1 MKTKTFAVIGLG
13 SFGKSIADQ
22 LLDLHA
28 DVLLIDNNEKRING
42 FIDRAKNAVICDS
55 TDEKA
60 LIDAGIKNVDHAI
73 ISIGNDI
80 QASILTSLI
89 LKDLNIPMI
98 TVKAQNEY
106 HKKVLERLGV
116 NEVLRPETEM
126 GRRLAKR
133 VIRDS
138 IIEIFEL
145 TDDYSYAEVLLP
157 PAFVGKSIM
166 DLNVRQN
173 YKVNIVA
180 IRRGGEILIPD
191 PLDNFQP
198 SDQLLVVGSNKAI
211 SKM

>member
-22 LLDLHA
+22 LLELHA
-28 DVLLIDNNEKRING
+28 DVLLIDNNEKRINL

-60 LIDAGIKNVDHAI
+60 LVDAGIKNVAHAVVC
-73 ISIGNDI
+73 IGNDI

-89 LKDLNIPMI
+89 LKDLDIPMI

-133 VIRDS
+133 IIRDS

-145 TDDYSYAEVLLP
+145 TDDYSYAEILLP
-157 PAFVGKSIM
+157 SSFAGKSIM
-166 DLNVRQN
+166 DLNVRKN
-173 YKVNIVA
+173 YNINIVA

-191 PLDNFQP
+191 PLDNFQL
-198 SDQLLVVGSNKAI
+198 SDQLLVVGSNKSI
-211 SKM
+211 SKL

>member
-1 MKTKTFAVIGLG
+1 MKSKTFAVIGLG

-28 DVLLIDNNEKRING
+28 DVLLIDTNEKRINA

-73 ISIGNDI
+73 VCIGEDI

-106 HKKVLERLGV
+106 HKKVLVRLGV

-145 TDDYSYAEVLLP
+145 TDDYSYAEILLP
-157 PAFVGKSIM
+157 PNFEGKSIM
-166 DLNVRQN
+166 DLNVRQT

-180 IRRGGEILIPD
+180 IRRGVEILIPD

-198 SDQLLVVGSNKAI
+198 GDQLLVVGSNKSI
-211 SKM
+211 SKL

>member
-1 MKTKTFAVIGLG
+1 
-13 SFGKSIADQ
+13 
-22 LLDLHA
+22 
-28 DVLLIDNNEKRING
+28 
-42 FIDRAKNAVICDS
+42 
-55 TDEKA
+55 
-60 LIDAGIKNVDHAI
+60 LIDAGIKSVDHALVC
-73 ISIGNDI
+73 IGADI

-89 LKDLNIPMI
+89 LKDLNIKMI

-116 NEVLRPETEM
+116 DEVLRPETEM

-157 PAFVGKSIM
+157 PNFAGKSIM
-166 DLNVRQN
+166 DLNVRQT

-191 PLDNFQP
+191 PLDNFQQG
-198 SDQLLVVGSNKAI
+198 DQLLVVGSNKSI
-211 SKM
+211 SKL

>member
-1 MKTKTFAVIGLG
+1 VKTKTFAVIGLG
-13 SFGKSIADQ
+13 SFGRSIADQ
-22 LLDLHA
+22 LLELHA
-28 DVLLIDNNEKRING
+28 DVLLIDRDEKRIND

-60 LIDAGIKNVDHAI
+60 LIDAGIKSVDHALVC
-73 ISIGNDI
+73 IGADI

-89 LKDLNIPMI
+89 LKDLNIKMI

-116 NEVLRPETEM
+116 DEVLRPETEM

-145 TDDYSYAEVLLP
+145 TEDYSYAEVLLP
-157 PAFVGKSIM
+157 QNFAGKSIM
-166 DLNVRQN
+166 DLNVRQT

-191 PLDNFQP
+191 PLDNFQQG
-198 SDQLLVVGSNKAI
+198 DQLLVVGSNKSI
-211 SKM
+211 SKL

>member
-1 MKTKTFAVIGLG
+1 VKNKTFAIIGLG
-13 SFGKSIADQ
+13 SFGRSIANQ
-22 LLDLHA
+22 LLELHA
-28 DVLLIDNNEKRING
+28 NVLLIDNNEKRINA
-42 FIDRAKNAVICDS
+42 FIDKATNAVICDA

-73 ISIGNDI
+73 VCIGNDI

-89 LKDLNIPMI
+89 LKDLDIKMI

-145 TDDYSYAEVLLP
+145 TEDYSYAEVLLP
-157 PAFVGKSIM
+157 SSFVGKSIM
-166 DLNVRQN
+166 DLNVRQT

-191 PLDNFQP
+191 PLENFQA

-211 SKM
+211 SKL

>member
-1 MKTKTFAVIGLG
+1 LKTKTFAVIGLG

-22 LLDLHA
+22 LLELHA
-28 DVLLIDNNEKRING
+28 DVLLIDNNEKRINL

-60 LIDAGIKNVDHAI
+60 LVDAGIKNVAHAVVC
-73 ISIGNDI
+73 IGNDI

-89 LKDLNIPMI
+89 LKDLDIPMI

-133 VIRDS
+133 IIRDS

-145 TDDYSYAEVLLP
+145 TEDYSYAEILLP
-157 PAFVGKSIM
+157 SSFAGKSIM
-166 DLNVRQN
+166 DLNVRKN
-173 YKVNIVA
+173 YNINIVA

-191 PLDNFQP
+191 PLDNFQL
-198 SDQLLVVGSNKAI
+198 SDQLLVVGSNKSI
-211 SKM
+211 SKL

>member
-1 MKTKTFAVIGLG
+1 LKTKTFAVIGLG

-22 LLDLHA
+22 LLELHA
-28 DVLLIDNNEKRING
+28 DVLLIDNNEKRINL

-60 LIDAGIKNVDHAI
+60 LVDAGIKNVAHAVVC
-73 ISIGNDI
+73 IGNDI

-89 LKDLNIPMI
+89 LKDLDIPMI

-133 VIRDS
+133 IIRDS

-145 TDDYSYAEVLLP
+145 TDDYSYAEILLP
-157 PAFVGKSIM
+157 SSFAGKSIM
-166 DLNVRQN
+166 DLNVRKN
-173 YKVNIVA
+173 YNINIVA

-198 SDQLLVVGSNKAI
+198 SDQLLVVGSNKSI
-211 SKM
+211 SKL

>member
-1 MKTKTFAVIGLG
+1 LKTKTFAVIGLG

-22 LLDLHA
+22 LLELHA
-28 DVLLIDNNEKRING
+28 DVLLIDNNEKRINL

-60 LIDAGIKNVDHAI
+60 LVDAGIKNVAHAVVC
-73 ISIGNDI
+73 IGNDI

-89 LKDLNIPMI
+89 LKDLDIPMI

-133 VIRDS
+133 IIRDS

-145 TDDYSYAEVLLP
+145 TDDYSYAEILLP
-157 PAFVGKSIM
+157 SSFAGKSIM
-166 DLNVRQN
+166 DLNVRKN
-173 YKVNIVA
+173 YNINIVA

-191 PLDNFQP
+191 PLDNFQL
-198 SDQLLVVGSNKAI
+198 SDQLLVVGSNKSI
-211 SKM
+211 SKL

>member
-1 MKTKTFAVIGLG
+1 MKSKTFAVIGLG
-13 SFGKSIADQ
+13 SFGQSIADQ

-28 DVLLIDNNEKRING
+28 DVLLIDTNEKRINK

-60 LIDAGIKNVDHAI
+60 LIDAGIKSVDHAI
-73 ISIGNDI
+73 VCIGADI

-89 LKDLNIPMI
+89 LKDLSIPKI
-98 TVKAQNEY
+98 TVKAQNGY

-116 NEVLRPETEM
+116 NEVLQPETEM

-145 TDDYSYAEVLLP
+145 TEDYSYAEILLP
-157 PAFVGKSIM
+157 PAFAGKSIM
-166 DLNVRQN
+166 DLNVRQT

-180 IRRGGEILIPD
+180 IRRGEEILIPD

-198 SDQLLVVGSNKAI
+198 ADQLLVVGSNKSI
-211 SKM
+211 SKL

>member
-1 MKTKTFAVIGLG
+1 MKSKTFAVIGLG
-13 SFGKSIADQ
+13 SFGQSIADQ

-28 DVLLIDNNEKRING
+28 DVLLIDTNEKRINN

-73 ISIGNDI
+73 VCIGADI

-89 LKDLNIPMI
+89 LKDLSIPKI

-116 NEVLRPETEM
+116 NEVLQPETEM

-145 TDDYSYAEVLLP
+145 TEDYSYAEILLP
-157 PAFVGKSIM
+157 PAFADKSIM
-166 DLNVRQN
+166 DLNVRQT

-198 SDQLLVVGSNKAI
+198 ADQLLVVGSNKSI
-211 SKM
+211 SKL

>member
-13 SFGKSIADQ
+13 SFGRSIADQ
-22 LLDLHA
+22 LLELHA
-28 DVLLIDNNEKRING
+28 DVLLIDRDEKRIND

-60 LIDAGIKNVDHAI
+60 LIDAGIKSVDHALVC
-73 ISIGNDI
+73 IGADI

-89 LKDLNIPMI
+89 LKDLNIKMI

-116 NEVLRPETEM
+116 DEVLRPETEM

-145 TDDYSYAEVLLP
+145 TEDYSYAEVLLP
-157 PAFVGKSIM
+157 TNFAGKSIM
-166 DLNVRQN
+166 DLNVRQT

-191 PLDNFQP
+191 PLDNFQQG
-198 SDQLLVVGSNKAI
+198 DQLLVVGSNKSI
-211 SKM
+211 SKL

>member
-13 SFGKSIADQ
+13 SFGRSIADQ
-22 LLDLHA
+22 LLELHA
-28 DVLLIDNNEKRING
+28 DVLLIDRDEKRIND

-60 LIDAGIKNVDHAI
+60 LIDAGIKSVDHALVC
-73 ISIGNDI
+73 IGADI

-89 LKDLNIPMI
+89 LKDLNIKMI

-116 NEVLRPETEM
+116 DEVLRPETEM

-157 PAFVGKSIM
+157 TNFAGKSIM
-166 DLNVRQN
+166 DLNVRQT

-191 PLDNFQP
+191 PLDNFQQG
-198 SDQLLVVGSNKAI
+198 DQLLVVGSNKSI
-211 SKM
+211 SKL

>member
-1 MKTKTFAVIGLG
+1 VKTKTFAVIGLG
-13 SFGKSIADQ
+13 SFGRSIADQ
-22 LLDLHA
+22 LLELHA
-28 DVLLIDNNEKRING
+28 DVLLIDRDEKRIND

-60 LIDAGIKNVDHAI
+60 LIDAGIKSVDHALVC
-73 ISIGNDI
+73 IGADI

-89 LKDLNIPMI
+89 LKDLNIKMI

-116 NEVLRPETEM
+116 DEVLRPETEM

-145 TDDYSYAEVLLP
+145 TEDYSYAEVLLP
-157 PAFVGKSIM
+157 TNFAGKSIM
-166 DLNVRQN
+166 DLNVRQT

-191 PLDNFQP
+191 PLDNFQQG
-198 SDQLLVVGSNKAI
+198 DQLLVVGSNKSI
-211 SKM
+211 SKL

>member
-1 MKTKTFAVIGLG
+1 MKSKTFAVIGLG
-13 SFGKSIADQ
+13 SFGRSIADQ
-22 LLDLHA
+22 LLELHA
-28 DVLLIDNNEKRING
+28 DALLIDRDEKRING

-60 LIDAGIKNVDHAI
+60 LVDAGIKSVDHAI
-73 ISIGNDI
+73 ICIGADI

-98 TVKAQNEY
+98 TVKAQNDY

-116 NEVLRPETEM
+116 NEVLQPETEM

-145 TDDYSYAEVLLP
+145 TEDYSYAEILLP
-157 PAFVGKSIM
+157 PDFEGKSIM
-166 DLNVRQN
+166 DLNVRQT

-191 PLDNFQP
+191 PLDNFQS

-211 SKM
+211 SKL